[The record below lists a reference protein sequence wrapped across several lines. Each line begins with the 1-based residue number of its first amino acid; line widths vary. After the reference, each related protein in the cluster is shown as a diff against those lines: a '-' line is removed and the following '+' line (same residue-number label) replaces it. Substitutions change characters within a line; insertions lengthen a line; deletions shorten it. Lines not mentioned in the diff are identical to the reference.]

1 MTIQSNKSINPII
14 ANIAQMSGDSFI
26 RPKDCAEVIGVSI
39 ATLWRIIARS
49 ELRTYKLT
57 ERTTA
62 IKVQDLRDFIAKKA
76 GV

>member
-14 ANIAQMSGDSFI
+14 ANIDSMSGESFI
-26 RPKDCAEVIGVSI
+26 RPKDCAKVIGISM

-49 ELRTYKLT
+49 ELRTYKLS
-57 ERTTA
+57 ERVTA

>member
-1 MTIQSNKSINPII
+1 MTIQSKKSINPII

-26 RPKDCAEVIGVSI
+26 RPKDCAEVIGVSM

-62 IKVQDLRDFIAKKA
+62 IKVQDLRDFIEKKA
-76 GV
+76 GQ